1 MDHDMMMTMARHSG
15 AMHVARIKSSHVD
28 RQGQRRD
35 YRSVYLRRSFRDG
48 GKVKH
53 EQLANLSMLPAD
65 AIDAIEATL
74 KGKRLVPVQE
84 AFTITRSLPH
94 GHVAAVTAMAHQ
106 LSLPALLGPSCR
118 QRGLVLALMVSRVLR
133 PDS

>member
-1 MDHDMMMTMARHSG
+1 MANRPG
-15 AMHVARIKSSHVD
+15 AMHVARITTGHVD
-28 RQGQRRD
+28 KSGRRRQ

-53 EQLANLSMLPAD
+53 EQLANLSMLPAE

-74 KGKRLVPVQE
+74 KGKPLVPVEE

-94 GHVAAVTAMAHQ
+94 GHVAAVTAMART
-106 LSLPALLGPSCR
+106 LGLAALLGPPCR
-118 QRGLVLALMVSRVLR
+118 QRDLVLALIVSRVLR
-133 PDS
+133 PGS

>member
-1 MDHDMMMTMARHSG
+1 MANRPG
-15 AMHVARIKSSHVD
+15 AMHVARISSGHVD
-28 RQGQRRD
+28 KSGQRRV

-53 EQLANLSMLPAD
+53 EQLANLSMLPAE

-84 AFTITRSLPH
+84 AFTITRCLPH
-94 GHVAAVTAMAHQ
+94 GHVAAGAAMRPP
-106 LSLPALLGPSCR
+106 LSLPPLLGPSCA
-118 QRGLVLALMVSRVLR
+118 QRAPV
-133 PDS
+133 

>member
-1 MDHDMMMTMARHSG
+1 MVNRPG
-15 AMHVARIKSSHVD
+15 AMHVARISSGHVD
-28 RQGQRRD
+28 KSGQRRV

-53 EQLANLSMLPAD
+53 EQLANLPMLPAE

-84 AFTITRSLPH
+84 VFTITRSLPPR
-94 GHVAAVTAMAHQ
+94 HVPSPTAVAPPPT
-106 LSLPALLGPSCR
+106 LP
-118 QRGLVLALMVSRVLR
+118 
-133 PDS
+133 